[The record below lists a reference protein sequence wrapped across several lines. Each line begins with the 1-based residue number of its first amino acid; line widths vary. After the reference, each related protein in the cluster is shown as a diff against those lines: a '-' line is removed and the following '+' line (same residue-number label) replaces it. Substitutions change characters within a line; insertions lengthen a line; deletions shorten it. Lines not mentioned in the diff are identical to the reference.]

1 VKLRLLDDS
10 IRLRLSRSD
19 VQAAD
24 TRGIVEGTT
33 RFPGGTV
40 FTFAL
45 EAVAQGGPSAACSN
59 DRLVVRL
66 PATEVS
72 RWANDD
78 TAVSMRNEIALPDGS
93 DLKILVEKDF
103 QCLTPREGEDQG
115 DMFPNPD
122 STC

>member
-10 IRLRLSRSD
+10 IRLRLSQSD
-19 VQAAD
+19 VKAAD
-24 TRGIVEGTT
+24 TSGVVEGTT

-45 EAVAQGGPSAACSN
+45 EAVAQGGPSADCSN

-78 TAVSMRNEIALPDGS
+78 TAVSLRNEIALPDGS